1 MGHPVEHYQLLYNP
15 ERISAIYSS
24 YYHLY
29 SVVCVLL
36 KPMSFPKFLIV
47 AQSVLKSLNK
57 LLKSK
62 VRMSSQNE
70 IIISIFCVS
79 YVTLYSKLTANYIPN
94 FVTFFLGN

>member
-15 ERISAIYSS
+15 ERVSALHSCCYD
-24 YYHLY
+24 LY

-36 KPMSFPKFLIV
+36 EPMSFPKFLIV

>member
-15 ERISAIYSS
+15 ERVSALHSS

-36 KPMSFPKFLIV
+36 EPMSFPKFLIV

-62 VRMSSQNE
+62 VRMSSQNA